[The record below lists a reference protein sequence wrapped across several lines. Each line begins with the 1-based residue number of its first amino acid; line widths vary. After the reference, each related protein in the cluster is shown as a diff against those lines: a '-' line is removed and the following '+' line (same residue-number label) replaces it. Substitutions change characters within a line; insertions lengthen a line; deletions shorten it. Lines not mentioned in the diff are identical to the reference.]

1 MIRYRKHAKDLVL
14 AALALATTACLG
26 PGDITGDE
34 DDVRLLGTIV
44 VATNTTGTTP
54 DPDGY
59 IASLNEA
66 LTQPID
72 ANGAVTFAEVPVG
85 THNVLLSGFNGS
97 CAPTTPNPVYVVM
110 LPDSTVTALFEISC
124 P

>member
-26 PGDITGDE
+26 PGDITGDQDE
-34 DDVRLLGTIV
+34 VEPVGTIV
-44 VATNTTGTTP
+44 VATLTTGPTP

-59 IASLNEA
+59 LASVNEA
-66 LTQPID
+66 LSQPID
-72 ANGAVTFAEVPVG
+72 ANGTITFGDVPVG
-85 THNVLLSGFNGS
+85 TRSVLLSGMNGT
-97 CAPTTPNPVYVVM
+97 CVATTPNPVYLLL
-110 LPDSTVTALFEISC
+110 LPDSTVTAQFEVSC